1 MRRGT
6 VIVAV
11 TAVAV
16 LLTVATAGGELIQ
29 EGNLRVSFDGSFAPK
44 SLPRDRPAPIT
55 VAVEGAV
62 ATTDGSRPPVLQEVE
77 IGISRNGLIS
87 TRGLPT
93 CTTSRLQSTT
103 TEQALERCR
112 DARVGSGS
120 FEARIDFPGAQP
132 VPAHGKVLAF
142 NGEAGGK
149 PALLLQ
155 LYSESP
161 VRIAFVVPLKIESR
175 PKEKFGTVLSTRLPT
190 LAAGSA
196 TVTQIKLK
204 LGRTYSYR
212 GERRGFISAS
222 CSAPTGF
229 TAGIFAFARGNF
241 RFSDGKTV
249 RVALTRDCRV
259 R

>member
-1 MRRGT
+1 MRRRT
-6 VIVAV
+6 AIAAVA
-11 TAVAV
+11 AVAV
-16 LLTVATAGGELIQ
+16 LLTAATAGGELIQ
-29 EGNLRVSFDGSFAPK
+29 EGNLRVSFDGSFTPK
-44 SLPRDRPAPIT
+44 SLPRDRPAPVT
-55 VAVEGAV
+55 VAVEGAI

-77 IGISRNGLIS
+77 IAINRNGLIS

-93 CTTSRLQSTT
+93 CTTSQLQSTT

-112 DARVGSGS
+112 GARVGSGS
-120 FEARIDFPGAQP
+120 FEARIDFTGAQP

-142 NGEAGGK
+142 NGSVGGK

-175 PKEKFGTVLSTRLPT
+175 PKEKFGTVLSARLPT

-196 TVTQIKLK
+196 TVTQIALK
-204 LGRTYSYR
+204 IGRTYGYR
-212 GERRGFISAS
+212 GQQRSFVSAS
-222 CSAPTGF
+222 CSAPAGF
-229 TAGIFAFARGNF
+229 TAGIFAFARGSF